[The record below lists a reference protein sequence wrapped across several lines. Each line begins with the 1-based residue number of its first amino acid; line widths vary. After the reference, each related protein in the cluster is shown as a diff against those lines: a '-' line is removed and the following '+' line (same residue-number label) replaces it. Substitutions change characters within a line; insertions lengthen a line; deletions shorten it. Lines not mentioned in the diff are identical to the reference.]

1 MVGCR
6 LKRGVGRQGSI
17 RCNWHVFYA
26 AMIVANPTW
35 RLSTNTWY
43 WPVKEV
49 ALCVPRESA
58 ERQSNM
64 AAVKEHLVLT
74 SEGSSPVRAKGER
87 RAPVQHGGCQLT
99 RGVDRVKEVALCV
112 PRESAERQSNMA
124 AVN

>member
-1 MVGCR
+1 MVLEGKEVYVATCM
-6 LKRGVGRQGSI
+6 
-17 RCNWHVFYA
+17 FYA

-64 AAVKEHLVLT
+64 AAVNKHVVLAN
-74 SEGSSPVRAKGER
+74 EESSPVRA
-87 RAPVQHGGCQLT
+87 
-99 RGVDRVKEVALCV
+99 
-112 PRESAERQSNMA
+112 
-124 AVN
+124 